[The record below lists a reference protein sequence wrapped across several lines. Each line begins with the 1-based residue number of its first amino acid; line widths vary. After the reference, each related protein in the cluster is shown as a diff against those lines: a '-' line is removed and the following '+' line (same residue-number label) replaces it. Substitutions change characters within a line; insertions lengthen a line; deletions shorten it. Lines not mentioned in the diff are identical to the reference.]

1 MKKSEWSKKL
11 KSNLLNNWRIRGI
24 SGEMIG
30 NHLMCQSALLNMY
43 LVDKQNNFA
52 TKIVSNITKFVEN
65 KSKSQQSKQQSN
77 ETVSLKLPNTPTQ
90 ESHTIQ

>member
-24 SGEMIG
+24 RGEMIG

-52 TKIVSNITKFVEN
+52 TKIVSNISKFVEN
-65 KSKSQQSKQQSN
+65 KSKSQQSN
-77 ETVSLKLPNTPTQ
+77 ETVSLKLLNTPTQ
-90 ESHTIQ
+90 ERHTIQ